1 MVSEA
6 LCRWLS
12 CQIVLSDLGF
22 ILRTALCGVK
32 MMVSGDC
39 RSHDLI
45 ALDLEE
51 DSLKD
56 ELLGVM
62 YPLLSLCCV
71 GCGEEY
77 HEWSCHAYPRCQGM
91 HRASRL
97 IVPLRLGGVAESYS
111 HQKE

>member
-1 MVSEA
+1 MVSEV
-6 LCRWLS
+6 LCHWLS

-22 ILRTALCGVK
+22 ILRTALFGVK
-32 MMVSGDC
+32 MMVSGGC
-39 RSHDLI
+39 RSQDLI

-62 YPLLSLCCV
+62 CPLLSLCRV

-77 HEWSCHAYPRCQGM
+77 HEWSRHAHPRCQGV
-91 HRASRL
+91 HRASKLR
-97 IVPLRLGGVAESYS
+97 VPHRLGGVAENYSY
-111 HQKE
+111 QKK

>member
-6 LCRWLS
+6 LCHWLS
-12 CQIVLSDLGF
+12 CRIVLSDLGF
-22 ILRTALCGVK
+22 ILRTALFGVK

-39 RSHDLI
+39 RSHDLV

-51 DSLKD
+51 ESLED
-56 ELLGVM
+56 DLLGVTC
-62 YPLLSLCCV
+62 PPLSLCRV

-77 HEWSCHAYPRCQGM
+77 HEWSRHAHPRCQGVD
-91 HRASRL
+91 RALRL
-97 IVPLRLGGVAESYS
+97 IVQLRLKSYS